1 MSIILFIISFI
12 LTVILISLIV
22 LDKKAKFNINSP
34 ITVYP
39 FLTLFPIFLLA
50 IPVLFIVSVFL
61 FVSKDFLS
69 IIFLIAIIVQILILS
84 LYILFKI
91 NIITSKNLKGI
102 GDAGIKQL
110 RLTFSKK
117 LLSYSIYSA
126 ILYSIC
132 IILLIIKCYSQM
144 PEGLNLITVIYTMIL
159 TIIIAFLIPYFS
171 IPVLALTIA
180 VGIISVVIVIIM
192 CLVVILSLNGTI
204 RTIFLLPKVKEK
216 WIFYILIMLV
226 PLANV
231 VYMFYLRKLINKE
244 LVYENNVASSI

>member
-1 MSIILFIISFI
+1 M
-12 LTVILISLIV
+12 
-22 LDKKAKFNINSP
+22 
-34 ITVYP
+34 
-39 FLTLFPIFLLA
+39 A

-132 IILLIIKCYSQM
+132 IILIIIIIIIIKCYSEI
-144 PEGLNLITVIYTMIL
+144 PDGLNLITVIYTMIL
-159 TIIIAFLIPYFS
+159 TIIIAFLIPYYA

-180 VGIISVVIVIIM
+180 VEIVSVVIVIIM

-231 VYMFYLRKLINKE
+231 VYMLYLCKLINKE
-244 LVYENNVASSI
+244 LV